1 MSHLEAGTPAGEF
14 GAGYWDDR
22 YRSGEGGGRHS
33 PSPALVTETADLEPG
48 RALDAGCGRG
58 ADALWLAARG
68 WHVTAVDVSATALD
82 RARAAARSAVPAL
95 AERVEWVH
103 ADLST
108 WTPDE
113 GRYDLVTSQYVHVPG
128 PVEELF
134 SRLASWVA
142 PGGTLLVV
150 GHGHEEGQ
158 HHEHGPAAGSQ
169 VGTRQVTDGLPEDEW
184 DVLVAG
190 SRTHTVRR
198 GDTGTSTRHDAVVR
212 ARRRS
217 ASHVRSAG
225 T

>member
-1 MSHLEAGTPAGEF
+1 M
-14 GAGYWDDR
+14 
-22 YRSGEGGGRHS
+22 
-33 PSPALVTETADLEPG
+33 TETGDLEPG

-68 WHVTAVDVSATALD
+68 WHVTAFDVSATALD
-82 RARAAARSAVPAL
+82 RARETARSAGPAI

-113 GRYDLVTSQYVHVPG
+113 RRYDLVTSQYVHVPG

-134 SRLASWVA
+134 GRLASWVA

-150 GHGHEEGQ
+150 GHDHTEGH
-158 HHEHGPAAGSQ
+158 HHEHGPAAGAQ
-169 VGTRQVTDGLPEDEW
+169 VRTRQVTDGLPEDER
-184 DVLVAG
+184 DVLVAE
-190 SRTHTVRR
+190 SRTHTVQR
-198 GDTGTSTRHDAVVR
+198 GDAGATTLHDAVVR
-212 ARRRS
+212 ARRRQPS
-217 ASHVRSAG
+217 RVWSTG